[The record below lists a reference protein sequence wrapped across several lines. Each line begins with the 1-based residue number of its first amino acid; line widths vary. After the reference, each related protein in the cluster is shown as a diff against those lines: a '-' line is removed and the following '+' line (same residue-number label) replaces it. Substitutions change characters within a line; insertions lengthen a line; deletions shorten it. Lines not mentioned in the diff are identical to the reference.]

1 MKKKFYVWYVVEAGY
16 ERDGSDGHIRPAI
29 HFAVKPLRLHTN
41 LKSVFLELDKTLNKD
56 LADSVKEEFSKI
68 KNAHGVKFVTEN
80 KGIDGTDM
88 YIYCL
93 HEVNMYDFMR
103 EFRDSADQWIKT
115 MCKNIMEGCF

>member
-16 ERDGSDGHIRPAI
+16 ERDGSDGYIRPAI

-41 LKSVFLELDKTLNKD
+41 LKSVFLELDEKFNKD
-56 LADSVKEEFSKI
+56 LANSIKAEFSKI
-68 KNAHGVKFVTEN
+68 KNTRCVNFTTEN
-80 KGIDGTDM
+80 KGVDGTDM

-103 EFRDSADQWIKT
+103 EFRDSADQWIGT
-115 MCKNIMEGCF
+115 MCKNIMEGF